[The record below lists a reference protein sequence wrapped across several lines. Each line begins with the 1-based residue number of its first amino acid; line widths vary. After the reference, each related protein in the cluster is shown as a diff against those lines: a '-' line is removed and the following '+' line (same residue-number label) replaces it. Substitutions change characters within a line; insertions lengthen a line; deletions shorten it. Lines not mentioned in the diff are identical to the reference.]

1 MAVEEQGQPSA
12 ASDSRMYEHTLARA
26 LPSSLSRDDT
36 DAGVSDGR
44 PSASASALSS
54 RWAALLLRAGS
65 RTARTTAS
73 AYASR
78 QRAGKWRA
86 SLSRIAPVSDQAR
99 LEAPTS
105 TTSETAG
112 SSARLALPALGT
124 SPPGVI
130 LPR

>member
-1 MAVEEQGQPSA
+1 MA
-12 ASDSRMYEHTLARA
+12 DRF
-26 LPSSLSRDDT
+26 LPRSLSRDDT